1 HVLVQVGDRCVGGDL
16 RCGGVGRRTCVEGR
30 GRGQYACAVHVLDET
45 LDVVVGGLVED
56 LLGGA
61 DLCDPP
67 VPEHADPIAQ
77 AHGLVEVVRDE
88 HDRLAQPLLQFQEL
102 CLHVTTDQRV
112 QGTERLVHQDDVGV
126 RRQRPGQS
134 HTLLHTTGE
143 LLGKLLLPTFQ

>member
-1 HVLVQVGDRCVGGDL
+1 RKHGATRHRPQGLAVLGNHTKLVHGGHVLVQVGDRCVGGDL

-77 AHGLVEVVRDE
+77 AHGLVEVV
-88 HDRLAQPLLQFQEL
+88 DRKSN
-102 CLHVTTDQRV
+102 V
-112 QGTERLVHQDDVGV
+112 
-126 RRQRPGQS
+126 
-134 HTLLHTTGE
+134 
-143 LLGKLLLPTFQ
+143 